1 MFNYLLLIFII
12 IISSY
17 TQIKAETLSSALSN
31 AYLNNPVINSKRAE
45 LRSLDENVS
54 AATSQFFPSI
64 EVIGTYSENTLE
76 YGELN
81 KIKTNPLAGSF
92 LINQK
97 IFTGGKLINDR
108 LSAINFVNAGRY
120 SLVDSEQS
128 ILFQSAQAYFNY
140 LKTEQIVKL
149 QQNNFQVL
157 NERLEATKIQFEVGE
172 LTLTDVAQAEA
183 RLSQAQSNLADAR
196 SLLKAREADYRS
208 IIGLNPNNLEEWNEK
223 LDLPLNEAEAISI
236 ALKNNPQLKYFENI
250 ERSSGYNVSSQ
261 KSMLSPQLSLRGEY
275 IYAENQSFL
284 MTEDIDQYQITGQIK
299 VPIFYGGLNWSNI
312 RKAQEINSRDKFLI
326 IDGKRKIRSFVKKS
340 FSEYNAS
347 KLRIA
352 ATEKQVQASAIALEG
367 VKQEFQ
373 LGTRTTLDIL
383 DSEQEYL
390 DARVTLVTAK
400 NDSNI
405 SLFQLFYYLGTLTP
419 ENLNMDIIK
428 YDPIKNYKRVK
439 TIKIGPNRIKVIG
452 NVD

>member
-120 SLVDSEQS
+120 SLIDSEQS

-196 SLLKAREADYRS
+196 SLLKATEADYRS

>member
-1 MFNYLLLIFII
+1 MFNYLLLIFIVI
-12 IISSY
+12 VSSY

-120 SLVDSEQS
+120 SLIDSEQS

>member
-1 MFNYLLLIFII
+1 MFNYLLIFFAIVFG
-12 IISSY
+12 SY
-17 TQIKAETLSSALSN
+17 SNIKAETLSSALSN
-31 AYLNNPVINSKRAE
+31 AYLSNPIINSKRAE

-64 EVIGTYSENTLE
+64 EAIGSYSENTLE
-76 YGELN
+76 YGELD
-81 KIKTNPLAGSF
+81 KIKTNPLTGSF

-108 LSAINFVNAGRY
+108 LSAINLVAAGRQN
-120 SLVDSEQS
+120 LNDSEQS
-128 ILFQSAQAYFNY
+128 ILYQAAQAYF
-140 LKTEQIVKL
+140 E
-149 QQNNFQVL
+149 VL
-157 NERLEATKIQFEVGE
+157 SERLEATKIQFEVGE

-208 IIGLNPNNLEEWNEK
+208 IIGLNPDNLEEWNEQ
-223 LDLPLNEAEAISI
+223 LDIPLNEAEAISI
-236 ALKNNPQLKYFENI
+236 ALKNNPQLKYYENI
-250 ERSSGYNVSSQ
+250 ERSSDYNVSSQ

-275 IYAENQSFL
+275 IYAEDQSFL
-284 MTEDIDQYQITGQIK
+284 MSEDIDQYQITGQIK
-299 VPIFYGGLNWSNI
+299 IPIFYGGLNWSNI
-312 RKAQEINSRDKFLI
+312 RKAQEINSRDKYLI
-326 IDGKRKIRSFVKKS
+326 IDGKRKIRSYVKKS
-340 FSEYNAS
+340 FAEYNAS
-347 KLRIA
+347 KLRIS
-352 ATEKQVQASAIALEG
+352 ATEKQTQATEIALEG

-383 DSEQEYL
+383 DAEQEYL
-390 DARVTLVTAK
+390 DARVSFVTAK

-405 SLFQLFYYLGTLTP
+405 SLFRLSYYLGTLTP

-428 YDPIKNYKRVK
+428 YDPNKNYKRVK

>member
-1 MFNYLLLIFII
+1 MFNYLLIFFAIVFG
-12 IISSY
+12 SY
-17 TQIKAETLSSALSN
+17 FNIKAETLSSALSN
-31 AYLNNPVINSKRAE
+31 AYLSNPIINSKRAE

-64 EVIGTYSENTLE
+64 EAIGSYSENTLE
-76 YGELN
+76 YGELD
-81 KIKTNPLAGSF
+81 KIKTNPLTGSF

-108 LSAINFVNAGRY
+108 LSAINLVAAGRQN
-120 SLVDSEQS
+120 LNDSEQS
-128 ILFQSAQAYFNY
+128 ILYQAAQAYFNY

-149 QQNNFQVL
+149 QQNNFEVL
-157 NERLEATKIQFEVGE
+157 SERLEATKIQFEVGE

-208 IIGLNPNNLEEWNEK
+208 IIGLNPDNLEEWNEQ
-223 LDLPLNEAEAISI
+223 LDIPLNEAEAISI
-236 ALKNNPQLKYFENI
+236 ALKNNPQLKYYENI
-250 ERSSGYNVSSQ
+250 ERSSDYNVSSQ

-275 IYAENQSFL
+275 IYAEDQSFL
-284 MTEDIDQYQITGQIK
+284 MSEDIDQYQITGQIK
-299 VPIFYGGLNWSNI
+299 IPIFYGGLNWSNI
-312 RKAQEINSRDKFLI
+312 RKAQEINSRDKYLI
-326 IDGKRKIRSFVKKS
+326 IDGKRKIRSYVKKS
-340 FSEYNAS
+340 FAEYNAS
-347 KLRIA
+347 KLRIS
-352 ATEKQVQASAIALEG
+352 ATEKQTQATEIALEG

-383 DSEQEYL
+383 DAEQEYL
-390 DARVTLVTAK
+390 DARVSFVTAK

-419 ENLNMDIIK
+419 ENLNINIKK
-428 YDPIKNYKRVK
+428 YDPNKNYKRVR

>member
-1 MFNYLLLIFII
+1 MFNYLLIFFAIVFG
-12 IISSY
+12 SY
-17 TQIKAETLSSALSN
+17 SNIKAETLSSALSN
-31 AYLNNPVINSKRAE
+31 AYLSNPIINSKRAE

-64 EVIGTYSENTLE
+64 EAIGSYSENTLE
-76 YGELN
+76 YGELD
-81 KIKTNPLAGSF
+81 KIKTNPLTGKF

-108 LSAINFVNAGRY
+108 LSAINLVAAGRQK
-120 SLVDSEQS
+120 LNDSEQS
-128 ILFQSAQAYFNY
+128 ILYQAAQAYFNY

-149 QQNNFQVL
+149 QQNNFEVL
-157 NERLEATKIQFEVGE
+157 SERLEATKIQFEVGE

-208 IIGLNPNNLEEWNEK
+208 IIGLNPDNLEEWNEQ
-223 LDLPLNEAEAISI
+223 LDIPLNEAEAISI
-236 ALKNNPQLKYFENI
+236 ALKNNPQLKYYENI
-250 ERSSGYNVSSQ
+250 ERSSDYNVSSQ

-275 IYAENQSFL
+275 IYAEDQSFL
-284 MTEDIDQYQITGQIK
+284 MSEDIDQYQITGQIK
-299 VPIFYGGLNWSNI
+299 IPIFYGGLNWSNI
-312 RKAQEINSRDKFLI
+312 RKAQEINSRDKYLI
-326 IDGKRKIRSFVKKS
+326 IDGKRKIRSYVKKS
-340 FSEYNAS
+340 FAEYNAS
-347 KLRIA
+347 KLRIS
-352 ATEKQVQASAIALEG
+352 ATEKQAQATEIALEG

-383 DSEQEYL
+383 DAEQEYL
-390 DARVTLVTAK
+390 DARVSFVTAK
-400 NDSNI
+400 NDSNT

-419 ENLNMDIIK
+419 ENLNMDIKK
-428 YDPIKNYKRVK
+428 YDPNKNYKRVR

>member
-17 TQIKAETLSSALSN
+17 TQIKAESLSSALSN

-120 SLVDSEQS
+120 SLIDSEQS

-196 SLLKAREADYRS
+196 SLLKATEADYRS

-428 YDPIKNYKRVK
+428 YDDIDINDMFLCILKKVK
-439 TIKIGPNRIKVIG
+439 I
-452 NVD
+452 